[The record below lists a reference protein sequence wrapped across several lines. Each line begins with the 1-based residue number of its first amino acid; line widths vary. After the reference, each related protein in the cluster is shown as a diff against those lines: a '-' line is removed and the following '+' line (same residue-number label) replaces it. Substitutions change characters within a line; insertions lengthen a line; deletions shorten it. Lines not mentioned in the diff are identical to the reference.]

1 MVNVV
6 EVLRRKHLTDTETVL
21 VVVSMRQAGLI
32 KRDSAMPILIEL
44 LEDRAL
50 AAIKEAKKLM
60 DDTDILDIVE
70 EYYNERGTD
79 KTKA

>member
-32 KRDSAMPILIEL
+32 KKDSAMPILIEL
-44 LEDRAL
+44 LGDRTL